1 MRYLRLMRTVIALWL
16 LVATAATARADD
28 AALAPEALPPPEPP
42 PTTPFDRG
50 KFSLAL
56 YGGSQSLLGE
66 RYFGIGG
73 GVGYHV
79 LDGVELG
86 LGGQFLFGDGP
97 NIGRLTPSLRYV
109 AQPLVARSPVV
120 PYVGVFYNHLFV
132 GGGITDVDSIGT
144 RGGLI
149 YVSGKVLLGLG
160 VTYERTVSECV
171 MDCSSVYP
179 DVTIALSL

>member
-1 MRYLRLMRTVIALWL
+1 MRTAIALL
-16 LVATAATARADD
+16 LLAATAATARADEVVQ
-28 AALAPEALPPPEPP
+28 LEPEPP
-42 PTTPFDRG
+42 PPPTPFDRG
-50 KFSLAL
+50 KFSLGVS
-56 YGGSQSLLGE
+56 GGSQSMLGE

-73 GVGYHV
+73 ALGYFV

-97 NIGRLTPSLRYV
+97 NIGRVTPALRYV
-109 AQPLVARSPVV
+109 AQPLVHQSPVV
-120 PYVGVFYNHLFV
+120 PYVGVFYNHWFI
-132 GGGITDVDSIGT
+132 GEDITDVDTVGA

-160 VTYERTVSECV
+160 VAYERIVSTCV

-179 DVTIALSL
+179 DFTIALSL